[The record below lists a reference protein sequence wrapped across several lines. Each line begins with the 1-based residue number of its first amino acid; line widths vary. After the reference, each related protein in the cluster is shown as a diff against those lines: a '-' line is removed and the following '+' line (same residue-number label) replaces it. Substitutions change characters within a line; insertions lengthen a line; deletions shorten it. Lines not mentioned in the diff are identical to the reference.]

1 MDKKLQSYETIFVVD
16 VTKGEETVKAVIDR
30 FTSLISANGEITQV
44 NDWGKRRLAYPINDK
59 PEGYYVLINF
69 RSESSLPLEL
79 ERVYGITEGIVRFIV
94 IRHEDK
100 KPSAKAVKVAQAREA
115 AAAAAPKEEPKEE
128 VKEEILETVE
138 EVKEAAEEVKEEVK
152 EAVEEAKEAE

>member
-1 MDKKLQSYETIFVVD
+1 MEKIINNYETLFVID
-16 VTKGEETVKAVIDR
+16 ADLSEEATKGLVEK
-30 FTSLISANGEITQV
+30 FTKLISDNGEVTEV
-44 NDWGKRRLAYPINDK
+44 NEWGKRKLAYPINDK